1 MNMKVQAHA
10 LIVFHLKYV
19 SIGCM
24 LMLTTSCTTPYTGPD
39 TATYSIDLTITSDP
53 PGADIYSIPGRSHS
67 DGRLNYSDYAYEK
80 YGHGEHWIG
89 ITPYRTTLKC
99 TLQRGPGGTVDELWR
114 TEINNG
120 GGDSIMFVKITQ
132 SRQEHAFYSD
142 YRHTFDLVYNLKLDG
157 YASEPASITI
167 ADGTYTYT
175 DMIKEASSRP
185 VFKHHIL
192 KRK

>member
-1 MNMKVQAHA
+1 MRVQAHA
-10 LIVFHLKYV
+10 LIVFHIKIV

-24 LMLTTSCTTPYTGPD
+24 LMLITSCTTPYTGPD

-67 DGRLNYSDYAYEK
+67 DGSLNYTDYAYEK

-89 ITPYRTTLKC
+89 RTPYRTTLNC
-99 TLQRGPGGTVDELWR
+99 TLKRGPGGTVDELWR
-114 TEINNG
+114 TDINNG
-120 GGDSIMFVKITQ
+120 GGDSIMFLKITQ
-132 SRQEHAFYSD
+132 FRQEHALYSD
-142 YRHTFDLVYNLKLDG
+142 YRHTLDLVYNLKLDG

-175 DMIKEASSRP
+175 DMIKNASSRP

-192 KRK
+192 KHK